1 MSQWDNVTEWG
12 PDVKYVE
19 QARAETQHM
28 PEPEAV
34 GTMPDGLQKFV
45 AETNGL
51 RDHDTAPLL
60 DVKDEPPAEVKAH
73 LQKETS
79 CSLK

>member
-1 MSQWDNVTEWG
+1 
-12 PDVKYVE
+12 
-19 QARAETQHM
+19 
-28 PEPEAV
+28 
-34 GTMPDGLQKFV
+34 MPDGLQKFV

-60 DVKDEPPAEVKAH
+60 DVNDEPPADVKAH

>member
-1 MSQWDNVTEWG
+1 MSQWDNVTDWG

-60 DVKDEPPAEVKAH
+60 DVKDEAPAEVKAP
-73 LQKETS
+73 LQQEKR
-79 CSLK
+79 CSL